1 MSSIQSQIQIVKGQ
15 VAAAAAA
22 GGFSKVSTL
31 MGQVQELEADE
42 AREVISV
49 AAEAYRSLAA
59 SATECKDHRKTS
71 EEASREMVS
80 PVASSPSDDQETAS
94 TSDDQE
100 TASPSGDQETA
111 STSGD
116 EEVASPYAGLNKKAL
131 IAAIKGRGL
140 KIKGVGTKKKDQLA
154 EILVKH
160 DADPTAYAPAPA
172 AEIAE
177 KPTGY
182 AAKKKKELV
191 AAIKARDLV
200 VKGLSTM
207 KKEALVEILTK
218 HDADPTAFAP
228 SPDAE
233 IVEKPTGYA
242 AKTKKELVATIK
254 SRELKVKGMSSM
266 KKAQLA
272 DILTRHDADPAAFE
286 ASAVSELGAASG
298 NQCHARMF
306 NQNREGRHQCRGHA
320 CGSGIFCKK
329 HQKQADAY
337 DGRVGPDLWKH
348 CYDTMGSGAKMT
360 VPGMWFG
367 SVDQSE
373 ANFDSDCPPSSFV
386 GDDGV
391 KVVVCCYPN
400 NPNHIAVEQSQSDS
414 GAILIKNFMKPLN
427 HVGGSWSASW
437 HKCGRDTAA
446 KRRAEKKSKKKISV
460 VVEDPFEDE
469 VDDDEV
475 VEPVASVAS
484 TPTPTPTIVDDGDRM
499 VDVVK
504 DGCTFS
510 VNTKTFEIT
519 HTDGSSRGCWNMMV
533 QKPYPSPITK
543 EWLEGKGFP
552 SEDAVEAAS
561 DLMDCESDDDD
572 SDSDE

>member
-1 MSSIQSQIQIVKGQ
+1 MSSTQSQIQIVKGQ

-22 GGFSKVSTL
+22 GDFSQVAAL
-31 MGQVQELEADE
+31 MEQVKELEADE
-42 AREVISV
+42 TREAISV
-49 AAEAYRSLAA
+49 AAEAYHSLAA
-59 SATECKDHRKTS
+59 SASECKDHRKTS
-71 EEASREMVS
+71 EEAPVGAQLHVSRHGSVS
-80 PVASSPSDDQETAS
+80 TALGRGDGALATSIREIVSTATSSASD
-94 TSDDQE
+94 
-100 TASPSGDQETA
+100 DQETA

-116 EEVASPYAGLNKKAL
+116 EEVASPPDDQEN
-131 IAAIKGRGL
+131 
-140 KIKGVGTKKKDQLA
+140 DQLV
-154 EILVKH
+154 EILAKH
-160 DADPTAYAPAPA
+160 DADPTAYAPAPV
-172 AEIAE
+172 AEIVE

-207 KKEALVEILTK
+207 KKEDLVEILTK

-254 SRELKVKGMSSM
+254 GRELKVKGMSAM

-272 DILTRHDADPAAFE
+272 DILTRHDTDPAAFE
-286 ASAVSELGAASG
+286 TGTVSQLGAAPG

-306 NQNREGRHQCRGHA
+306 NQNREGRHQCRRHA
-320 CGSGIFCKK
+320 CGSGTFCNK

-373 ANFDSDCPPSSFV
+373 PGFDVGCPPTSFV
-386 GDDGV
+386 GDDGK

-400 NPNHIAVEQSQSDS
+400 NPNHAAVERVQAEA
-414 GAILIKNFMKPLN
+414 GAILIKNYMKPLN
-427 HVGGSWSASW
+427 HVGGHWSASW
-437 HKCGRDTAA
+437 HESGRAAAAQRRAA
-446 KRRAEKKSKKKISV
+446 KKSEKKVSV
-460 VVEDPFEDE
+460 VVEDPFEE
-469 VDDDEV
+469 ELDDDEV
-475 VEPVASVAS
+475 VAEVTLASNAEGDVGG
-484 TPTPTPTIVDDGDRM
+484 DGEGDTL
-499 VDVVK
+499 VKVVK
-504 DGCTFS
+504 DGCEFL
-510 VNTKTFEIT
+510 VNTATLEIT

-533 QKPYPSPITK
+533 QKPYPVQITK
-543 EWLEGKGFP
+543 KWLEAKGFP
-552 SEDAVEAAS
+552 SEDAIEAAT
-561 DLMDCESDDDD
+561 DLMSDGSDDDD
-572 SDSDE
+572 DDM